1 MSAYIAAAA
10 RGHSRAETAGTA
22 MLVRRSILM
31 GALIGIALATVGA
44 RAAEPSA
51 KSFVEAIYAAYKG
64 KNGNGIP
71 LDTDAAVKRYFE
83 PKLAALII
91 KDRKDADKRGEVGT
105 LEADPFVDAQD
116 WEIEKVDV
124 AVRDIAVEKASATV
138 SFTNVD
144 KPTTVVLD
152 LVKLREGWRIAD
164 ITWDRE
170 PSDRKETLRGLFT
183 GK

>member
-1 MSAYIAAAA
+1 MSAYIATAA
-10 RGHSRAETAGTA
+10 RGHSRAGMAGTA
-22 MLVRRSILM
+22 MLVRRNVLM
-31 GALIGIALATVGA
+31 GVLIGFALTAVGA

-105 LEADPFVDAQD
+105 LEGDPFVDAQD
-116 WEIEKVDV
+116 WEIDAVDV
-124 AVRDIAVEKASATV
+124 AVRDIAADKASATV

-152 LVKLREGWRIAD
+152 LVKLKEGWRIAD

-170 PSDRKETLRGLFT
+170 PSDHKETLRGLFT
-183 GK
+183 SK